1 VDEDPGRSLGH
12 FSNIIRFLSAEDI
25 NVVHSLWT
33 SQMPG
38 HPKCR
43 NCMVSELKVI
53 GSLSLNILVLFFLL

>member
-1 VDEDPGRSLGH
+1 VDEDPGRSMGH
-12 FSNIIRFLSAEDI
+12 FSNIIRFLSAEA
-25 NVVHSLWT
+25 LT
-33 SQMPG
+33 SCILSG